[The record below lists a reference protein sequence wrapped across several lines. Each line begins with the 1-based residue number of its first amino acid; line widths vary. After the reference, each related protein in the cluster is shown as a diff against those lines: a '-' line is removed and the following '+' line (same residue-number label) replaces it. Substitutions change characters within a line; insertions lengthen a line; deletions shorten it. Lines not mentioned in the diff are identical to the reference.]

1 MLPLCHFVLLTFCTV
16 ALIIILNSIY
26 SPPHHFC
33 ELISK
38 KNQQYGSTPPLKNM
52 AFLGMASPLRLHS
65 GELLFFFDIS
75 LKETR
80 QCDDFLYTEFFIILP
95 TNYPTFTIL
104 SQVPYLSKP
113 NIFCWSVSAI
123 VTRGEAFIISAW
135 SNKPSVSQFCTWDH
149 FTSISCRS

>member
-16 ALIIILNSIY
+16 ALIIILNSVY
-26 SPPHHFC
+26 SSHSSLLRIGIKEEPAMRFYPPP
-33 ELISK
+33 K
-38 KNQQYGSTPPLKNM
+38 KYG
-52 AFLGMASPLRLHS
+52 FLGIASPLRLHS
-65 GELLFFFDIS
+65 DELLFFFDIS

-80 QCDDFLYTEFFIILP
+80 QRDDFLYTEFFIILP

-123 VTRGEAFIISAW
+123 VTRGGAMLIDS
-135 SNKPSVSQFCTWDH
+135 
-149 FTSISCRS
+149 

>member
-16 ALIIILNSIY
+16 ALIIILNSVY
-26 SPPHHFC
+26 SSPHHFC

-38 KNQQYGSTPPLKNM
+38 KNQQCGSTPPKKYG
-52 AFLGMASPLRLHS
+52 FLGMASPLRLHS
-65 GELLFFFDIS
+65 DELLFFFDIS

-80 QCDDFLYTEFFIILP
+80 QCDDFLYTEFFIILS

-123 VTRGEAFIISAW
+123 VTRGGAMLIDS
-135 SNKPSVSQFCTWDH
+135 
-149 FTSISCRS
+149 

>member
-1 MLPLCHFVLLTFCTV
+1 
-16 ALIIILNSIY
+16 
-26 SPPHHFC
+26 
-33 ELISK
+33 
-38 KNQQYGSTPPLKNM
+38 M

-65 GELLFFFDIS
+65 DELLFFFDIS

-104 SQVPYLSKP
+104 SQVPYLSKH

-123 VTRGEAFIISAW
+123 VTRGRESCTSRRKTASTVLSHSFCGLSSYVCVKRIRLLNLQAKSIKDCPTISQSRISSSIIF
-135 SNKPSVSQFCTWDH
+135 Q
-149 FTSISCRS
+149 I

>member
-1 MLPLCHFVLLTFCTV
+1 
-16 ALIIILNSIY
+16 
-26 SPPHHFC
+26 
-33 ELISK
+33 
-38 KNQQYGSTPPLKNM
+38 
-52 AFLGMASPLRLHS
+52 MASPLRLHS
-65 GELLFFFDIS
+65 DELLFFFDIT

-123 VTRGEAFIISAW
+123 VTRETPSAQPPPLSVEAPYYPLFNFKSFKYFL
-135 SNKPSVSQFCTWDH
+135 SDSSLVSVSSPCSELNFKFSDKLP
-149 FTSISCRS
+149 

>member
-1 MLPLCHFVLLTFCTV
+1 
-16 ALIIILNSIY
+16 
-26 SPPHHFC
+26 
-33 ELISK
+33 
-38 KNQQYGSTPPLKNM
+38 
-52 AFLGMASPLRLHS
+52 MASPLRLHS
-65 GELLFFFDIS
+65 DELLFFFDIS

-123 VTRGEAFIISAW
+123 VTRGTPPAVATRHATLIISKN
-135 SNKPSVSQFCTWDH
+135 SKLNKKKDRFHHALTRLL
-149 FTSISCRS
+149 RSFSYVVLIMQRIVFSDYNPHI